1 MKKLNWPSF
10 LLTLEVAADGA
21 ITFACAAPQSVTTVG
36 PPVHRLRHHRA
47 GDSATTWAVGRPPAS
62 SSRARRRSSRPPEV
76 PAYEA
81 DGLSRHPAGHGLRGR
96 TCATCLTAWP
106 PPADILLP
114 QNCDYTKWSAGL
126 DQYTS
131 QPEYWQEVEEL
142 VGSAP
147 STLRLILPESCLDGP
162 SVETDI
168 MEVNNTMTRYLR
180 EERFRTLPASLIY
193 VERRLDN
200 LRLRRGLVG
209 MVDLEQYDYE
219 PGAEAQ
225 VRATEGTVMARI
237 PPRVAVRKNAP
248 LELPHVMLLAD
259 DPEKTVL
266 EPLSARKDQM
276 EKVYDFDLMERGG
289 YIAGW
294 RLDGESMALVAAALR
309 KLADPAAF
317 RARYGVED
325 KPVLLFAVGDGNHS
339 LATAKECYERQKK
352 LTPREQWDSLPAR
365 YALCELVNLHD
376 ASLEFEPIHRV
387 VFGVEPERV
396 VEELLSLPGIPGGGT
411 AMCSASPCGGK
422 ARSLCPARRPSWR
435 WAPPALPGRHVKSTG
450 GHRLHPRRMWR
461 DLYRPGNIAFPLPP
475 WARQLFPTVI
485 RDGVLPARP
494 SHGEAHDKR
503 YPRRASPIRGDRCPF
518 WKQGPTPS

>member
-1 MKKLNWPSF
+1 MRDPF
-10 LLTLEVAADGA
+10 
-21 ITFACAAPQSVTTVG
+21 
-36 PPVHRLRHHRA
+36 
-47 GDSATTWAVGRPPAS
+47 
-62 SSRARRRSSRPPEV
+62 
-76 PAYEA
+76 
-81 DGLSRHPAGHGLRGR
+81 DGLAFR
-96 TCATCLTAWP
+96 
-106 PPADILLP
+106 PADILLP
-114 QNCDYTKWSAGL
+114 QNCDYTKWSVVAC

-276 EKVYDFDLMERGG
+276 EKGYDFDLMERGG
-289 YIAGW
+289 HIAGW

-339 LATAKECYERQKK
+339 PATAKECYERQKK
-352 LTPREQWDSLPAR
+352 LCPPEQWDSLPAR
-365 YALCELVNLHD
+365 YALVELNNLHD
-376 ASLEFEPIHRV
+376 DSLEFEPIHRV
-387 VFGVEPERV
+387 VFGADP
-396 VEELLSLPGIPGGGT
+396 EELLDALAAFYPGSSRT
-411 AMCSASPCGGK
+411 D
-422 ARSLCPARRPSWR
+422 RPE
-435 WAPPALPGRHVKSTG
+435 
-450 GHRLHPRRMWR
+450 GHRLAWVARGQEGTVSVPQPSAQLPVGTLQHFLDEYLLSHPGARVDYIHGEDVVRSLAAQP
-461 DLYRPGNIAFPLPP
+461 DTVGFLLP
-475 WARQLFPTVI
+475 AMGKEELFPTVI
-485 RDGVLPARP
+485 HDGVLPRKTF
-494 SHGEAHDKR
+494 SMGEAHDKR
-503 YPRRASPIRGDRCPF
+503 FYLEARRIRV
-518 WKQGPTPS
+518 

>member
-1 MKKLNWPSF
+1 MRDPF
-10 LLTLEVAADGA
+10 
-21 ITFACAAPQSVTTVG
+21 
-36 PPVHRLRHHRA
+36 
-47 GDSATTWAVGRPPAS
+47 
-62 SSRARRRSSRPPEV
+62 
-76 PAYEA
+76 
-81 DGLSRHPAGHGLRGR
+81 DGLAFR
-96 TCATCLTAWP
+96 
-106 PPADILLP
+106 PADILLP
-114 QNCDYTKWSAGL
+114 QNCDYTKWSVVAC

-180 EERFRTLPASLIY
+180 EERFCTLPASLIY

-276 EKVYDFDLMERGG
+276 EKVYDFDSWSGAATSPAGG
-289 YIAGW
+289 WTG
-294 RLDGESMALVAAALR
+294 
-309 KLADPAAF
+309 
-317 RARYGVED
+317 RAWPWWPPPSG
-325 KPVLLFAVGDGNHS
+325 S
-339 LATAKECYERQKK
+339 
-352 LTPREQWDSLPAR
+352 W
-365 YALCELVNLHD
+365 
-376 ASLEFEPIHRV
+376 PI
-387 VFGVEPERV
+387 
-396 VEELLSLPGIPGGGT
+396 
-411 AMCSASPCGGK
+411 
-422 ARSLCPARRPSWR
+422 RRPSAPATAWR
-435 WAPPALPGRHVKSTG
+435 TSRCS
-450 GHRLHPRRMWR
+450 
-461 DLYRPGNIAFPLPP
+461 
-475 WARQLFPTVI
+475 
-485 RDGVLPARP
+485 
-494 SHGEAHDKR
+494 S
-503 YPRRASPIRGDRCPF
+503 SP
-518 WKQGPTPS
+518 